1 MASRIRERANLWLL
15 ATIIANILDNKNNL
29 LNTFLNRVKLK
40 RMRLDNND
48 EIDVEIVNIYHP
60 HIEDAFNESLIY
72 IQPQSIISI
81 PLGQEIQTKTELID
95 APLLKDI
102 RNSLGNFQYNN
113 DILRYLWKTILT
125 ITSENTINISPNI
138 QISIETFNEY
148 ILHSKIKSLFYRLLL
163 HAGITE
169 EQLEQF
175 MLSICQLTR
184 ELSNIE

>member
-29 LNTFLNRVKLK
+29 LNTFLSRVKLK

-48 EIDVEIVNIYHP
+48 EIDVEIVDIYHP

-81 PLGQEIQTKTELID
+81 PIGHEIQAKPELID

-102 RNSLGNFQYNN
+102 RNSLGNCEYNN

-125 ITSENTINISPNI
+125 IRINTTSCLGLFKEMLMDQTLHGNDLSKNIFFTAPINPNI
-138 QISIETFNEY
+138 ISNDDNIVHRRDFLVY
-148 ILHSKIKSLFYRLLL
+148 
-163 HAGITE
+163 
-169 EQLEQF
+169 QLP
-175 MLSICQLTR
+175 
-184 ELSNIE
+184 